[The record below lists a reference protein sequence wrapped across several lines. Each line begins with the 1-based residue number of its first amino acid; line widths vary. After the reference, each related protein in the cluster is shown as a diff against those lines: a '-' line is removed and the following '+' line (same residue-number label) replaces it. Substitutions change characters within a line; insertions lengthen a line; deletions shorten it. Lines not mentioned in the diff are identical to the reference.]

1 MERSLGHGAFVTGT
15 DTGVGKTL
23 VGCLLLR
30 CLRGRGFDVGAMKPV
45 ETGVGDAGPLDALA
59 LREAAGCNDDLA
71 LMCPQHFALPAA
83 PEVAARVEGRAVDL
97 VAIEAAWQTLRHRHR
112 FLVVEG
118 AGGLR
123 VPVTPSLD
131 MAELARSF
139 DLPLLLVARG
149 SLGTINHTLLSLD
162 LVQRRGL
169 PLLGVILNCPRGPLC
184 ESDLANL
191 DFLKREL
198 GSRLLGEIP
207 YAPAPHAIDPIVA
220 RLI

>member
-1 MERSLGHGAFVTGT
+1 MERSLGRGAFVTGT

-23 VGCLLLR
+23 VGCMLLR
-30 CLRGRGFDVGAMKPV
+30 RLRGRGLDVGAMKPV
-45 ETGVGDAGPLDALA
+45 ETGVGEAGPLDALA

-71 LMCPQHFALPAA
+71 LMCPQRFALPAA
-83 PEVAARVEGRAVDL
+83 PEAAAWAEARTVDL
-97 VAIEAAWQTLRHRHR
+97 AAIEVAWQTLRHRHK
-112 FLVVEG
+112 FLLVEG

-123 VPVTPSLD
+123 VPVAPDLD

-139 DLPLLLVARG
+139 ELPLVLVARG

-169 PLLGVILNCPRGPLC
+169 PLLGVVLNCSQGRLC

-191 DFLKREL
+191 DLLKREL

-207 YAPAPHAIDPIVA
+207 YAPEPHAIDPVVS